1 MSDEALDQ
9 ALAALVPAT
18 PVVGGDI
25 SGGAPTVAGNRE
37 GSDVRDAFSDFDN
50 QLIADLVANLK
61 PKKDVLKRY
70 GLTEDDLVARTRN
83 PEWQSRYRQMSA
95 IWNSDQNLKERIRA
109 KAAYL
114 LEDSLVP
121 LFRIISGSGTHAA
134 KLQAIDQLT
143 KISGV
148 AHNPKDEAPAGG
160 GSRITINIGGG
171 KGPITVGHEDESG
184 RTVARIDPPS
194 AG

>member
-25 SGGAPTVAGNRE
+25 VAGAPSVPAERE
-37 GSDVRDAFSDFDN
+37 SPGVRDAFTDFDN
-50 QLIADLVANLK
+50 QLIADLVANLVPREK
-61 PKKDVLKRY
+61 ILQRY
-70 GLTEDDLVARTRN
+70 GLVEADLVARARN
-83 PEWQSRYRQMSA
+83 PEWQARYRQMHA
-95 IWNSDQNLKERIRA
+95 VWNSDQNLKERIRT

-143 KISGV
+143 KISNIS
-148 AHNPKDEAPAGG
+148 HNPKDEVQAGG

-171 KGPITVGHEDESG
+171 KGPITVGHEDENG
-184 RTVARIDPPS
+184 RTIARIDAPVQ
-194 AG
+194 G

>member
-1 MSDEALDQ
+1 MNDEALTE

-18 PVVGGDI
+18 PVVGNDI
-25 SGGAPTVAGNRE
+25 VAGAPAVPTDRE
-37 GSDVRDAFSDFDN
+37 SSDVRDAFSDFDN

-61 PKKDVLKRY
+61 PKKDILARY
-70 GLTEDDLVARTRN
+70 GLNEADLVARSRN

-95 IWNSDQNLKERIRA
+95 VWNSDQNLKERIRT

-134 KLQAIDQLT
+134 KLQAIDQLM
-143 KISGV
+143 KISTV
-148 AHNPKDEAPAGG
+148 AHIPKDEPPAGG

-171 KGPITVGHEDESG
+171 KVPITVGHEDANG
-184 RTVARIDPPS
+184 RTIARIDAP
-194 AG
+194 G

>member
-1 MSDEALDQ
+1 MSDEALTE
-9 ALAALVPAT
+9 ALAALVPAV
-18 PVVGGDI
+18 PVAGGDI
-25 SGGAPTVAGNRE
+25 SGGAPTVADHRE
-37 GSDVRDAFSDFDN
+37 RSGVRDAFSDFDN

-61 PKKDVLKRY
+61 PRTEILKRY
-70 GLTEDDLVARTRN
+70 GLTEADLVARARN
-83 PEWQSRYRQMSA
+83 PEWSSRFRQMHA
-95 IWNSDQNLKERIRA
+95 VWNSDQNIKERIRT

-121 LFRIISGSGTHAA
+121 LFRIIAGSGTHAA

-143 KISGV
+143 KISNV

-171 KGPITVGHEDESG
+171 KVPITVGHEDENG
-184 RTVARIDPPS
+184 RTVARIDAP
-194 AG
+194 G